1 VRRIWVVQGRAA
13 FARPH
18 RTTRSHEGRLWAF
31 LFNVSDMRTLLI
43 GGNGFIGR
51 LVAAEL
57 RRKAHTIAVFHRGSA
72 PAPDGVAEILGN
84 RNQLAASTPELRLF
98 APDVV
103 IDMVVSSGLQAEEL
117 MNIFRGVARRVVM
130 VSSMDVYRA
139 VGILHGTESG
149 PLQELPLTEES
160 ELRTNLHPYPSADM
174 EFVRKI
180 FPWVTDDY
188 DKIPAESVVMNDR
201 ELPGTVLRLPMV
213 YGPGDPLH
221 RFHPILK
228 RVTDERRHIVLSETL
243 AAWRSPRGY
252 VENVAA
258 AIALTA
264 TAERAAG
271 RIYNVCEEPTFSE
284 LEWARQISGE
294 MKWDGEFVVL
304 PAERTP
310 RHLRKTGNATQHWT
324 ASSTRIRQE
333 LGYKEPVEIAE
344 AIRRTIQWERENPPA
359 IVAETQ
365 FDYAAEDE
373 AVAGYNR

>member
-1 VRRIWVVQGRAA
+1 MFGSCRD
-13 FARPH
+13 
-18 RTTRSHEGRLWAF
+18 GRLSPVHIELPVPMGVDYGRF

-57 RRKAHTIAVFHRGSA
+57 QRKAHTIAVFHRGSA

-228 RVTDERRHIVLSETL
+228 RVTDERRHIVLPETL

-310 RHLRKTGNATQHWT
+310 RHLQKTGNATQHWT

-373 AVAGYNR
+373 AVAGYKR